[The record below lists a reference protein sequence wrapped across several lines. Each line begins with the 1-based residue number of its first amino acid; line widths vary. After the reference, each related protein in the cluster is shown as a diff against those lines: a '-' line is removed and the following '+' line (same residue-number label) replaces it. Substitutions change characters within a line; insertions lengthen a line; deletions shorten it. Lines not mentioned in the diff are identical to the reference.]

1 MARSLAH
8 SHVHEESSLASGA
21 NPGQHLERTVYMTRD
36 PWAKHVSFVA
46 MTTSHSVHRPGGRLA
61 YDVAGTGG
69 PLVICVPG
77 MGELRQTYRLMVP
90 RLVERGC
97 RVVAMDIRGHGD
109 SDATFTS
116 YDDVAL
122 AGDILAL
129 IDELGAP
136 AFVVGNSMGAGAGV
150 IAAAEAPAK
159 VSGLALLGPFVRDPE
174 GAALP
179 KLLFRILL
187 TKPWGPAAFMSYYP
201 QWLPGTK
208 PAGYEEHKTRV
219 RENLRRPG
227 HWKAFVQTTRTS
239 HAPAERRLRE
249 VETPTVVVMGAAD
262 VDWKDPSAEAGWI
275 GNELRAEV
283 VMVPD
288 VGHFPQVQ
296 APEVTAAAVSRLID
310 QATHA

>member
-1 MARSLAH
+1 
-8 SHVHEESSLASGA
+8 
-21 NPGQHLERTVYMTRD
+21 
-36 PWAKHVSFVA
+36 
-46 MTTSHSVHRPGGRLA
+46 MTTSKFLPRPEGRLA
-61 YDVAGTGG
+61 YEVTGTEG

-77 MGELRQTYRLMVP
+77 MGELRQTYRLLAP
-90 RLVERGC
+90 ILVRRGC

-150 IAAAEAPAK
+150 IAAADAPAK

-174 GAALP
+174 GGALQ

-201 QWLPGTK
+201 QWLPGAK
-208 PAGYEEHKTRV
+208 PEGYAEHKTRV
-219 RENLRRPG
+219 RENLGRSG
-227 HWKAFVQTTRTS
+227 HRKAFVRTTRTS
-239 HAPAERRLRE
+239 HTPAQQRLGE
-249 VETPTVVVMGAAD
+249 IKTPTVVVMGAAD
-262 VDWKDPSAEAGWI
+262 VDWKDPSAEAEWI
-275 GNELRAEV
+275 GDKLRAEV
-283 VMVPD
+283 VMVPE

-296 APEVTAAAVSRLID
+296 APEVTAAAVTRLID
-310 QATHA
+310 NVTHA